1 MLWLFLICGLREFA
15 LTQRVD
21 AISVTTHGASVAL
34 LDCDGKL
41 AAPVLDYEHDGP
53 DHLAAEYDATRP
65 DFAESGSPRLPMGLN
80 AGAQIFWQFKT
91 FPDIRAR
98 TKTILTYPHIG
109 HTALREKPRM
119 RSHRLA
125 VIQIC
130 GVRARRVSHLLLS
143 GKTGCH

>member
-53 DHLAAEYDATRP
+53 DHLAAEYDAARPDHLAAEYDAARP
-65 DFAESGSPRLPMGLN
+65 DFAESGSPRLPIGLN
-80 AGAQIFWQFKT
+80 ARAQISGNSQ
-91 FPDIRAR
+91 PSR
-98 TKTILTYPHIG
+98 TSEHGQK
-109 HTALREKPRM
+109 
-119 RSHRLA
+119 RS
-125 VIQIC
+125 
-130 GVRARRVSHLLLS
+130 
-143 GKTGCH
+143 